1 MTEPALQAALYLEAV
16 LPALPRLA
24 AHDAPLAAALAG
36 PDVAVTLFAPN
47 SLNTRVAVTSGQAT
61 VLHNPQ
67 PGDLR
72 LWFPTHGQLI
82 RAFDGAGRSALAFP
96 VAGFTRLPRARRLIA
111 AGKRLE
117 TLLNTRAPEH
127 LALHAWG
134 NLLVGIQASTT
145 LLRLHPSACPRFP
158 LRGLVVFAC
167 PDFPAPLWI
176 DLAALTTGTGQP
188 DSPITARITFA
199 DLATVLAELDHVLD
213 APAALG
219 LGTLRIEGHLPLAE
233 SVGQLML
240 QAGNRLKPH

>member
-1 MTEPALQAALYLEAV
+1 MTDPALQAALYLEAV

-24 AHDAPLAAALAG
+24 AHDAPLASALEG
-36 PDVAVTLFAPN
+36 PDVAVSLYAPGA
-47 SLNTRVAVTSGQAT
+47 LRARVAIASGQAA
-61 VLHNPQ
+61 VARESH

-82 RAFDGAGRSALAFP
+82 RAFDGAGRPALALPF
-96 VAGFTRLPRARRLIA
+96 AGFSRLPRARRLVA

-127 LALHAWG
+127 LPLHAWG
-134 NLLVGIQASTT
+134 NLLVGIQAATT
-145 LLRLHPSACPRFP
+145 LLRRRALAGPRLP

-167 PDFPAPLWI
+167 PAFPSALWI
-176 DLAALTTGTGQP
+176 DLAALTTGTGEP
-188 DSPITARITFA
+188 AAPFAARVTFA
-199 DLATVLAELDHVLD
+199 NLATVLAELDHQLD

-233 SVGQLML
+233 ALGQLML
-240 QAGNRLKPH
+240 QAGQLLKPH